1 MTSKRNTSDKLSPI
15 KLNIYRLLVICSFI
29 AFLAG
34 ALSIP
39 FYYETQTLW
48 YKVGIDNTLLRT
60 AQLAGM
66 LALVLL
72 FVQVTLS
79 TQSTFLKMLFGGAR
93 ILRWHQRNG
102 VLIAFLAISHIYLVL
117 VPEGLANL
125 PIGKKHWPEKVGA
138 LLFAVVIST
147 VVYSYF
153 RQKLHL
159 NYKKWKAIHQPL
171 GYLAIALVTVHVLN
185 VSESFEQKVPK
196 ISLLIAFF
204 GLVLQVVIVKLLL
217 WRSKKKTTQQL

>member
-1 MTSKRNTSDKLSPI
+1 MTNKRNALEKLSPI
-15 KLNIYRLLVICSFI
+15 RLNIYRILVLCGFM
-29 AFLAG
+29 AFLGG
-34 ALSIP
+34 ALTIP

-48 YKVGIDNTLLRT
+48 YKVGIDSTLLRT

-66 LALVLL
+66 LALALL

-79 TQSTFLKMLFGGAR
+79 TQSPFLKMLFGGDR
-93 ILRWHQRNG
+93 ILRWHQRNA
-102 VLIAFLAISHIYLVL
+102 VLIAFLAISHVSLVL
-117 VPEGLANL
+117 APEGLTNL
-125 PIGKKHWPEKVGA
+125 PIGKKHWPEMVGA

-153 RQKLHL
+153 RQKLNL

-171 GYLAIALVTVHVLN
+171 GYLAVALVTVHVLN

-204 GLVLQVVIVKLLL
+204 GLVLQVVIVKLPL
-217 WRSKKKTTQQL
+217 WRSKKKTT

>member
-1 MTSKRNTSDKLSPI
+1 VASKRHAIEKLSPVR
-15 KLNIYRLLVICSFI
+15 LNIYRILVLCGFI

-34 ALSIP
+34 ALTIP

-48 YKVGIDNTLLRT
+48 YKVGIDNTMLRV

-79 TQSTFLKMLFGGAR
+79 SRSSFLKMLFGAPR
-93 ILRWHQRNG
+93 LLRWHQRNG
-102 VLIAFLAISHIYLVL
+102 VLIAFLAISHVFLVL
-117 VPEGLANL
+117 APEGLANL
-125 PIGKKHWPEKVGA
+125 PIGKKHWPEMVGA
-138 LLFAVVIST
+138 FLFTAVISM
-147 VVYSYF
+147 VVSSHF
-153 RQKLHL
+153 RQKLNL
-159 NYKKWKAIHQPL
+159 DYKKWKAIHQPL
-171 GYLAIALVTVHVLN
+171 GYLVIALVVVHVFY

-196 ISLLIAFF
+196 ISLLIAFV

-217 WRSKKKTTQQL
+217 WRSKKKTT